1 MKQLFIRL
9 GLNEKESNVFLKM
22 LELGAQ
28 PISIIAKHVGIPRST
43 MYLLIENLKK
53 AHLIES
59 FQRADILYVKAIPV
73 RQIFDVIRSK
83 ERELEQTTKILEE
96 QLPQLEAIENKL
108 SITPRIKFFEGKAE
122 VMKMYESVLKEKSFV
137 AVFNPELVKKF
148 MPEYHYQIPETM
160 AENKCNAKEILVDSS
175 VAREYKKLYE
185 SKNHKIKILKKS
197 VSFES
202 DTIICFDKIY
212 MISYGAK
219 DLSAI
224 EIWNKSLA
232 ETQYVLFNELWK
244 SNQ

>member
-1 MKQLFIRL
+1 MKQLFTRL
-9 GLNEKESNVFLKM
+9 GLNEKESNVFMKM

-28 PISIIAKHVGIPRST
+28 PISVLAKHVGTPRST

-137 AVFNPELVKKF
+137 AVFNPKLVKEY

-160 AENKCNAKEILVDSS
+160 KENKCNAKEILVDSS
-175 VAREYKKLYE
+175 EAKEYKKLYE
-185 SKNHKIKILKKS
+185 SKNHKIKIFSKS
-197 VSFES
+197 TNFES
-202 DTIICFDKIY
+202 DTIICSDKIY
-212 MISYGAK
+212 MISYGK
-219 DLSAI
+219 KNLSAI

-232 ETQYVLFNELWK
+232 DTQRVLFDELWK
-244 SNQ
+244 NS